1 MHPFPVMFLAAAW
14 IGGALAFA
22 APAQAPATS
31 QAPQAAWWDRTAPRP
46 GARLPQSRYYVIRS
60 DLGTD
65 ETKRWADLLDTMYDE
80 YTRRLVQRV
89 GMRRRS
95 PDHPNVY
102 MFSRQQDYLDTLRTQ
117 FGVNAT
123 GSGGMFFIT
132 PRGSG
137 LAFFTENLPRQRVA
151 HVVQHEG
158 FHQYAHAFFGNELP
172 PWLNEGLAEFF
183 GESVVEG
190 RSVVV
195 GQASP
200 TVVDQVRS
208 SVEQDK
214 TIPFSDILQMDDAR
228 WNGAVRSGNARQ
240 QYMQAWSM
248 VHFLVYAENGRYEP
262 YFTNMLR
269 LLNDGVKPYDAMRR
283 AFSLDSEP
291 EFRAFETRWKDYAR
305 NAKPGAYVA
314 ARGRLEFLAEGI
326 RVLWSK
332 GARPATFD
340 ELKAAL
346 REEKFR
352 WTASAHGYTITLD
365 AKDDANFAVPDDEVN
380 AKPPTIELV
389 AQKAPKSAKERKLW
403 QEHPLP
409 PMLRTRGLRPNDVG
423 IAWRRDP
430 NDPATF
436 LYDVV
441 VN

>member
-1 MHPFPVMFLAAAW
+1 
-14 IGGALAFA
+14 
-22 APAQAPATS
+22 
-31 QAPQAAWWDRTAPRP
+31 
-46 GARLPQSRYYVIRS
+46 
-60 DLGTD
+60 
-65 ETKRWADLLDTMYDE
+65 
-80 YTRRLVQRV
+80 
-89 GMRRRS
+89 
-95 PDHPNVY
+95 
-102 MFSRQQDYLDTLRTQ
+102 
-117 FGVNAT
+117 
-123 GSGGMFFIT
+123 
-132 PRGSG
+132 
-137 LAFFTENLPRQRVA
+137 
-151 HVVQHEG
+151 
-158 FHQYAHAFFGNELP
+158 
-172 PWLNEGLAEFF
+172 
-183 GESVVEG
+183 
-190 RSVVV
+190 
-195 GQASP
+195 
-200 TVVDQVRS
+200 
-208 SVEQDK
+208 
-214 TIPFSDILQMDDAR
+214 
-228 WNGAVRSGNARQ
+228 
-240 QYMQAWSM
+240 MQAWSM

-380 AKPPTIELV
+380 ATPPTIELV
-389 AQKAPKSAKERKLW
+389 AQKPPKSAKEKKLW

>member
-1 MHPFPVMFLAAAW
+1 MVAMLVIAAVGLALAGSAAAQSPR
-14 IGGALAFA
+14 A
-22 APAQAPATS
+22 S
-31 QAPQAAWWDRTAPRP
+31 WWDRTSPAV
-46 GARLPQSRYYVIRS
+46 GGRLPESRHYVIRS
-60 DLGTD
+60 DLPPADTAQ
-65 ETKRWADLLDTMYDE
+65 WAALLDTMHDE
-80 YTRRLVQRV
+80 FTRRLVQRV

-95 PDHPNVY
+95 PDHPNVF
-102 MFSRQQDYLDTLRTQ
+102 MFARQQDYLDTLRTR
-117 FGVNAT
+117 FGVNAM
-123 GSGGMFFIT
+123 GSGGMFFVT

-137 LAFFTENLPRQRVA
+137 LAFFVESLPRQRVA

-190 RSVVV
+190 RSVIV

-200 TVVDQVRS
+200 SAVDQVRA
-208 SVEQDK
+208 SVEQGR
-214 TIPFSDILQMDDAR
+214 TIPFRDILGMDDAH
-228 WNGAVRSGNARQ
+228 WTEAVRAGNARQ
-240 QYMQAWSM
+240 QYVQAWSM

-262 YFTNMLR
+262 FFTNMLR
-269 LLNDGVKPYDAMRR
+269 LLNDGVKPYDAMVR

-291 EFRAFETRWKDYAR
+291 ELRAFETRWKDYAR

-314 ARGRLEFLAEGI
+314 ARGRLEFLAEGL
-326 RVLWSK
+326 RVLWAK
-332 GARPATFD
+332 GVKPASMD

-346 REEKFR
+346 RDERFT

-380 AKPPTIELV
+380 SKPPSIELV
-389 AQKAPKSAKERKLW
+389 AQKPPKPARDRKLW
-403 QEHPLP
+403 QEHPPP

-430 NDPATF
+430 ADPATF
-436 LYDVV
+436 LFDVV

>member
-1 MHPFPVMFLAAAW
+1 
-14 IGGALAFA
+14 
-22 APAQAPATS
+22 
-31 QAPQAAWWDRTAPRP
+31 
-46 GARLPQSRYYVIRS
+46 
-60 DLGTD
+60 
-65 ETKRWADLLDTMYDE
+65 
-80 YTRRLVQRV
+80 
-89 GMRRRS
+89 
-95 PDHPNVY
+95 
-102 MFSRQQDYLDTLRTQ
+102 
-117 FGVNAT
+117 
-123 GSGGMFFIT
+123 MFFVT

-137 LAFFTENLPRQRVA
+137 LAFFVESLPRQRVA

-190 RSVVV
+190 RSVIV

-200 TVVDQVRS
+200 SAVDQVRA
-208 SVEQDK
+208 SVEQGR
-214 TIPFSDILQMDDAR
+214 TIPFRDILGMDDAH
-228 WNGAVRSGNARQ
+228 WTEAVRAGNARQ
-240 QYMQAWSM
+240 QYVQAWSM

-262 YFTNMLR
+262 FFTNMLR
-269 LLNDGVKPYDAMRR
+269 LLNDGVKPYDAMVR

-291 EFRAFETRWKDYAR
+291 ELRAFETRWKDYAR

-314 ARGRLEFLAEGI
+314 ARGRLEFLAEGL
-326 RVLWSK
+326 RVLWAK
-332 GARPATFD
+332 GVKPASMD

-346 REEKFR
+346 RDERFT

-380 AKPPTIELV
+380 SKPPSIELV
-389 AQKAPKSAKERKLW
+389 AQKPPKSARDRKLW

-430 NDPATF
+430 ADPATF
-436 LYDVV
+436 LFDVV